1 MGWIRQF
8 VIAGLLR
15 KVCRIE
21 AAIYK
26 TFKRKA
32 TTAVAQYKHPMK
44 SPVEDLAIIL
54 GKYKNADFARA
65 TGARILRN
73 MKVSNRL
80 RR

>member
-1 MGWIRQF
+1 MGWTRQN
-8 VIAGLLR
+8 VIAGLLQ
-15 KVCRIE
+15 KVCHIE

-26 TFKRKA
+26 IFKRKA

-44 SPVEDLAIIL
+44 SPVEDLALIL
-54 GKYKNADFARA
+54 GKYKNVDFARA
-65 TGARILRN
+65 TGVRILRN